1 MTFLN
6 RKEKANEKK
15 IEQLG
20 KNREESR
27 KRIRRIKNEMDTLVQ
42 KAAGSDELDR
52 KIYSADYMTLK
63 DQLQAEMQH
72 FGDLSR
78 LIGQLKSAGL
88 THRRAAALEQI
99 VSVNDRLDLDQL
111 IAREDYMAARRQMM
125 QEEDELYREVLD
137 ETNAGYGTP
146 REDDEFTRLVAKA
159 QIRNNLTAESTE
171 QTVPDEKAE
180 TVQSL

>member
-1 MTFLN
+1 MFFLN

-20 KNREESR
+20 KSREESR
-27 KRIRRIKNEMDTLVQ
+27 KRIRKIKNEMDILVQ
-42 KAAGSDELDR
+42 KAAASDDLDR
-52 KIYSADYMTLK
+52 KIYAADYTTLK
-63 DQLQAEMQH
+63 DQFQAEMQH

-111 IAREDYMAARRQMM
+111 INREDYMAARRQMM
-125 QEEDELYREVLD
+125 QEEDEMYQEVLN
-137 ETNAGYGTP
+137 ETNAGYCAP
-146 REDDEFTRLVAKA
+146 KEDDEFTRLVTKA
-159 QIRNNLTAESTE
+159 QIRNTLAAESEQAEPTE
-171 QTVPDEKAE
+171 KTE
-180 TVQSL
+180 TIRTL

>member
-1 MTFLN
+1 MFFLN

-27 KRIRRIKNEMDTLVQ
+27 KRIRKIKNEMDILVQ
-42 KAAGSDELDR
+42 KAAASDDLDR
-52 KIYSADYMTLK
+52 KICAADYSTLK

-72 FGDLSR
+72 FSDLSR

-88 THRRAAALEQI
+88 THRQAAALEQI
-99 VSVNDRLDLDQL
+99 VSVNDRLDLNQL
-111 IAREDYMAARRQMM
+111 INREDYMAARRQMM
-125 QEEDELYREVLD
+125 QEEDERYQEVLN
-137 ETNAGYGTP
+137 ENNAGYRAP

-159 QIRNNLTAESTE
+159 QIRNTLATESE
-171 QTVPDEKAE
+171 QTEPTEKAE
-180 TVQSL
+180 NIRIL

>member
-1 MTFLN
+1 MMFLN
-6 RKEKANEKK
+6 RKAKANEKK
-15 IEQLG
+15 IDQLG
-20 KNREESR
+20 KDREESR
-27 KRIRRIKNEMDTLVQ
+27 KRIRKIKNEMDVLVQ
-42 KAAGSDELDR
+42 KAAKSDELDR

-63 DQLQAEMQH
+63 DQFQAEMQH

-125 QEEDELYREVLD
+125 QEEDELYQEVLN
-137 ETNAGYGTP
+137 ETNAGNNIPG
-146 REDDEFTRLVAKA
+146 EDDEFTRLVTKA
-159 QIRNNLTAESTE
+159 QIHNNLMAEPE
-171 QTVPDEKAE
+171 QTGPAEKAE
-180 TVQSL
+180 TVQIL